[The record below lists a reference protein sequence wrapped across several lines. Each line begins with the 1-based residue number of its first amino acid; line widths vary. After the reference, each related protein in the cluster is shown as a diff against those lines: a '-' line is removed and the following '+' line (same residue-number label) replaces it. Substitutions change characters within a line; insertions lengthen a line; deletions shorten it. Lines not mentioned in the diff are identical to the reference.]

1 MKIHNLIQ
9 GSPEW
14 LAYRA
19 QHFNA
24 SDAPA
29 MMGVSPY
36 KSRNELLRDMHTG
49 VPAEVDAGTQRRYDN
64 GHRAEALARPLA
76 EEFIGQEL
84 YPVTGSSGRLSA
96 SFDGLTLDESI
107 GFEHKALNNE
117 IRAAFRQMS
126 EQVLEDRPP
135 EDCRHLPIYHRVQME
150 QQLMISGA
158 EKVLFMASQWNG
170 DELVEEQHCW
180 YFPDAAL
187 RAEIVAGWD
196 QFAKDLA
203 TYKMPEAAAPAPAGK
218 APDALPA
225 LLIEVTGKV
234 TSSNLA
240 DFRRTA
246 LAAIGSVNRDLK
258 SDKDFADAAK
268 AVKWCS
274 EVEER
279 LAAAKQHA
287 LSQTSSIDELFRT
300 IDEISG
306 EARRVRLDLDKLV
319 TRRKTEVKEEAV
331 VRARAAL
338 HDHYAVLN
346 AELSPGAAPILP
358 TPLVDFAGAIKGLRS
373 FDSMQEALDT
383 LLAKTKIS
391 ADMAARAVRANMTA
405 LREQADGFAFLFP
418 DLHQLVT
425 KAPEDFAMVIRARVA
440 EHKQAEADKIA
451 AAKLAEEQRQA
462 RLDADRKARIDA
474 RIEQLQQGLTAY
486 ADWPAKDIDHKRLQ
500 YQANE
505 PSEDLYGARLAEAVT
520 LRSQVLIALGEQHQ
534 AALAREE
541 AAAQA
546 ARDAL
551 AAKAA
556 AQVAAEPVP
565 QPTPLPPAAA
575 PVTRAPVAEVPTL
588 KLGAIN
594 ERLGFVVTA
603 DFLAS
608 LGFTAHTDRSA
619 RLYREGD
626 FAAICAGI
634 SAHVLAVAA
643 EINAAA

>member
-1 MKIHNLIQ
+1 MKIHNLRQ

-36 KSRNELLRDMHTG
+36 KTRAELLRELHTG
-49 VPAEVDAGTQRRYDN
+49 VAAEIDEGTQRRYDN

-84 YPVTGSSGRLSA
+84 YPVTGSNGRLSA
-96 SFDGLTLDESI
+96 SFDGLTLDYSI

-117 IRAAFRQMS
+117 LRECFRR
-126 EQVLEDRPP
+126 VATP
-135 EDCRHLPIYHRVQME
+135 EYRECDPGRELPIYHRVQME

-170 DELVEEQHCW
+170 EELVEEQHCW

-203 TYKMPEAAAPAPAGK
+203 AYKLPEAAEPAPVGK
-218 APDALPA
+218 APEALPA

-240 DFRRTA
+240 DFKRTA

-258 SDKDFADAAK
+258 TDKDFADAAK

-346 AELSPGAAPILP
+346 AELAPGASPILP

-383 LLAKTKIS
+383 LLAKSKIS
-391 ADMAARAVRANMTA
+391 ADMAARAVRSNMAA
-405 LREQADGFAFLFP
+405 LREQADGFGFLFP
-418 DLHQLVT
+418 DLHQIVT
-425 KAPEDFAMVIRARVA
+425 KAPEDFAMVIRARIA
-440 EHKQAEADKIA
+440 EHKQAEADKVA
-451 AAKLAEEQRQA
+451 AAKAAEEQRQA

-474 RIEQLQQGLTAY
+474 RIAQLETALVEY
-486 ADWPAKDIDHKRLQ
+486 GPLPSGAIDAKRMAIM
-500 YQANE
+500 ANE
-505 PSEDLYGARLAEAVT
+505 PSEDLYGDRLAEAVK

-534 AALAREE
+534 AALVREE

-546 ARDAL
+546 ARDEL

-556 AQVAAEPVP
+556 AQVAAEVVPVA
-565 QPTPLPPAAA
+565 TPMPPAAA
-575 PVTRAPVAEVPTL
+575 PVHRAPVAEVPTL
-588 KLGAIN
+588 KLGVIN
-594 ERLGFVVTA
+594 ERLGFVMTS

-626 FAAICAGI
+626 FSAICAAI

-643 EINAAA
+643 EIEQAV